1 MPSEPGRRFA
11 GSIEWGSL
19 RSPILALLDP
29 PHDMWSGAK
38 TAGDGSTV
46 VEPAGDIVPILHG
59 HLAGHGLATALGC
72 RFRGMRFGTLAYEL
86 SVDKL
91 VLGCHLQSPHEQSFR
106 RMEFE
111 IPALGPMLSNKP
123 IRKTKVPSRRSSQAR
138 LDVDGQRHSWAANG
152 VTVTLEWNCAIS
164 ESPSATTVSVIP
176 RVTLESSLARSLDFW
191 IEGWVVPMFTVVEVA
206 VGAGV
211 QLASLTAWGQRKP
224 SSAKRSESAKIWMA
238 GIGGD
243 DQQSKSDDVL
253 FSVAAFSL
261 NPQGLPDVLARARD
275 LATTRTAFTGL
286 LQQAMHLPER
296 PSWNVYLDLTSAIE
310 AYDSDSEEPS
320 DIAIEN
326 YKTAKRAAMEAMKQA
341 QVPSRHRKFVKSEL
355 PSQPRGPSLESRLR
369 RLAGEVGILESWV
382 PDPTA
387 MARLRND
394 IAHGNIGTDM
404 ASLGP
409 AKKQVFDLAR
419 RLFLRDLGIPSA
431 GS

>member
-1 MPSEPGRRFA
+1 
-11 GSIEWGSL
+11 
-19 RSPILALLDP
+19 
-29 PHDMWSGAK
+29 MWAGAK

-46 VEPAGDIVPILHG
+46 VAPAGDIVPILHG
-59 HLAGHGLATALGC
+59 HLAGHGPATALGC
-72 RFRGMRFGTLAYEL
+72 RFRGFTFGATSAYRL

-91 VLGCHLQSPHEQSFR
+91 VLGCQMDSPNEQFFR
-106 RMEFE
+106 RVEFE

-123 IRKTKVPSRRSSQAR
+123 IRTTKVPSRRSSQAR
-138 LDVDGQRHSWAANG
+138 LDVDGERHSWTSNG
-152 VTVTLEWNCAIS
+152 VTVALEWNLEMS
-164 ESPSATTVSVIP
+164 ESSSATTVSVVP
-176 RVTLESSLARSLDFW
+176 RVTLESNLARSLDFW
-191 IEGWVVPMFTVVEVA
+191 IDGWVVPMFTVVEVA

-211 QLASLTAWGQRKP
+211 QLASLTAWGDRKP
-224 SSAKRSESAKIWMA
+224 ISAKRSESAKIWMA

-243 DQQSKSDDVL
+243 DQQAKSDFVL
-253 FSVAAFSL
+253 FSVAAFNL

-275 LATTRTAFTGL
+275 LVTTRAAFTGL
-286 LQQAMHLPER
+286 LQQALHLPER

-326 YKTAKRAAMEAMKQA
+326 YKIAKRAAMEAMKQA
-341 QVPSRHRKFVKSEL
+341 HVPSKHRKFVKSEL

-382 PDPTA
+382 LDPTS

-394 IAHGNIGTDM
+394 IAHGNISIAM

-409 AKKQVFDLAR
+409 AREQVFDLAR
-419 RLFLRDLGIPSA
+419 RLFLRDLGVPSA